1 LGHHSPKE
9 DAIDI
14 RGLDPVVLEAKGL
27 EIGYS
32 SSRRKSLVIASNLD
46 LKLNKGELVC
56 LVGPNGVGK
65 STLLR
70 SLAGLQKPLGGEV
83 VLSDVP
89 IQKLSSQELAKAIS
103 VVLTEGVNVGVMQ
116 AFSVVALGRH
126 PYTNWLGALKNED
139 TQIIIASLRSVY
151 AEDLAQHYFHEL
163 SDGERQKIMIAR
175 ALAQEPVILMLD
187 EPTAYLDLPRRVI
200 IMQVLRNLAH
210 NLGKVVLVSTHDLD
224 LALKSA
230 DVIWLMSRGGKLNV
244 GAPEDLI
251 LNGEFEKAFSQQ
263 GVNFNSQSGNF
274 EITPHPTAKIG
285 LKGKGIQRKW
295 TARALERA
303 GFEVLPV
310 KETPEYFVEVH
321 QSGDKSVWKF
331 HNGGGSS
338 VSESIYALIK
348 NIKNHP
354 LP

>member
-1 LGHHSPKE
+1 ME
-9 DAIDI
+9 T
-14 RGLDPVVLEAKGL
+14 KGL

-32 SSRRKSLVIASNLD
+32 SSRNKSLVIASALD
-46 LKLNKGELVC
+46 LKLNRGELVC

-83 VLSDVP
+83 VLGDIP
-89 IQKLSSQELAKAIS
+89 IQNLSSHELAKAIS
-103 VVLTEGVNVGVMQ
+103 VVLTEGVNVGVMR

-126 PYTNWLGALKNED
+126 PYTNWLGSLKDED
-139 TQIIIASLRSVY
+139 TQKIMAALRSVY

-175 ALAQEPVILMLD
+175 ALAQEPDILMLD
-187 EPTAYLDLPRRVI
+187 EPTAFLDLPRRVV

-210 NLGKVVLVSTHDLD
+210 HLGKVVLVSTHDLD

-230 DVIWLMSRGGKLNV
+230 DVIWLMSQEGKLNC

-251 LNGEFEKAFSQQ
+251 LNGDFEKAFSQQ
-263 GVNFNSQSGNF
+263 GINFDSNSGNF
-274 EITPHPTAKIG
+274 EISPHPIAKIG
-285 LKGKGIQRKW
+285 LKANGNLKNW
-295 TARALERA
+295 TTKALEKA

-310 KETPEYFVEVH
+310 SDCLEYYVEVLQMGAKTAWKLH
-321 QSGDKSVWKF
+321 NRDVESVL
-331 HNGGGSS
+331 
-338 VSESIYALIK
+338 ESIYDLIK
-348 NIKNHP
+348 LIKSQP
-354 LP
+354 TP